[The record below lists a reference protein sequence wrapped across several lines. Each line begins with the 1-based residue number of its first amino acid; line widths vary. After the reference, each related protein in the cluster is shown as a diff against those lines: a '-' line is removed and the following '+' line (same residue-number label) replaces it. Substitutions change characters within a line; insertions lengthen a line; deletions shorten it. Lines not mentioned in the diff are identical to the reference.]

1 MKIKDYIARHSK
13 KTIEFLLEN
22 YKESDFRDIMIEEVI
37 ELTPYIEKGIPNL
50 EIPREKLVETS
61 LAELFRYIEINF

>member
-13 KTIEFLLEN
+13 KTIEFLLKK
-22 YKESDFRDIMIEEVI
+22 YKESDFGDIMIEEVI

-50 EIPREKLVETS
+50 EIPQEKLVEIR